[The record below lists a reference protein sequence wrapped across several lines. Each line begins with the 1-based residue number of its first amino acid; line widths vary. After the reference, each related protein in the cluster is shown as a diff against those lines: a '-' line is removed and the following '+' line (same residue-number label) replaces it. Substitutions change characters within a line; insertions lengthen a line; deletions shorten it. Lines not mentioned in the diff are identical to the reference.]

1 MSLELDNRFSF
12 DSFIVGTANR
22 LAAAAA
28 KRVAEAPGTAYNP
41 LFIYSASGL
50 GKTHLIMA
58 IGHHIR
64 RVHPQLNVMYDT
76 LEHLMDGVMNAI
88 QAGERDVFRNQM
100 RDVNVLLLDDVQF
113 LAGRRGA
120 QEVLLRAWDS
130 ISARGGQLV
139 LASDRPPA
147 IIDDLDQR
155 LLSRFSGGLITDL
168 DVPDYE
174 TRIAIVTRKAEER
187 GQPLSPGVAETI
199 AKIAYAN
206 VRELQGALNRVLAV
220 QELDARAVSAQEAAR
235 LLGVAAED
243 RIEEPT
249 GDEFGS
255 FLTEIAGT
263 LGDVVSRLSPEQ
275 KIADA
280 ILRWEG
286 EGYRTARLEAALNEN
301 ASPEEVDTVVR
312 RFEMDVQRLAQIA
325 GEIRSLDSAA
335 PELARMDLLR
345 NPDRVDEAESALAH
359 VRERMAPLPAPP
371 DGPDFDGLTLSPD
384 LLAVRAAQAV
394 AAQPGERYNPFF
406 VHGPAGGGKS
416 TLATAIARELMAK
429 RPDLPLA
436 FTTGERFSAEL
447 IAAMTKNQ
455 VDSWRARYR
464 RARVVVIDDVD
475 ALVGTERAQEEL
487 FHLFDSVRRGGGQ
500 LVFTALQPPRDLHGI
515 EDRLRSRLESGLVI
529 DLTPHA
535 PHNVPDHAVSDEP
548 IAAEVV
554 AATPSVPEAPL
565 TAAEDE
571 LLASWFLARDK
582 VLWDWPNLE
591 DSLMFELG

>member
-1 MSLELDNRFSF
+1 MPLDLDSRFTF

-28 KRVAEAPGTAYNP
+28 KRVAEAPGAAYNP

-50 GKTHLIMA
+50 GKTHLVMA
-58 IGHHIR
+58 IGQHIR
-64 RVHPQLNVMYDT
+64 KVHPQINVMYDT

-88 QAGERDVFRNQM
+88 QAGERDVFRTQL
-100 RDVNVLLLDDVQF
+100 RDVSVLLLDDVQF

-120 QEVLLRAWDS
+120 QEELLRAWDS

-139 LASDRPPA
+139 LASDRPPTV
-147 IIDDLDQR
+147 IDDLDQR

-174 TRIAIVTRKAEER
+174 TRVAIVTRKAAER
-187 GQPLSPGVAETI
+187 DQPLAAGVAEAI
-199 AKIAYAN
+199 ARIGYAN

-220 QELDARAVSAQEAAR
+220 QELDERPVSAQETAQ
-235 LLGVAAED
+235 LLGVTIDARGEV
-243 RIEEPT
+243 PVG

-263 LGDVVSRLSPEQ
+263 LGEVVSRLTPEQ

-286 EGYRTARLEAALNEN
+286 EGYRTSRLEAALGEPI
-301 ASPEEVDTVVR
+301 SQEEVDTIVR
-312 RFEMDVQRLAQIA
+312 RYEEDVQRLSDVAR
-325 GEIRSLDSAA
+325 EIRALDPAA

-345 NPDRVDEAESALAH
+345 NPDRVSEAEDALAQ
-359 VRERMAPLPAPP
+359 VRERMAPLPTPAE
-371 DGPDFDGLTLSPD
+371 GPRFDDLTLSQD
-384 LLAVRAAQAV
+384 LLAVRAARAV
-394 AAQPGERYNPFF
+394 AAQPGDRYNPFF

-416 TLATAIARELMAK
+416 SLVTAIARELISN

-436 FTTGERFSAEL
+436 YISGEAFRAEL
-447 IAAMTKNQ
+447 IAAISRNQ

-475 ALVGTERAQEEL
+475 ALVNTERAQEEL
-487 FHLFDSVRRGGGQ
+487 FHLFDGVRRNGGQ
-500 LVFTALQPPRDLHGI
+500 LVFTATQPPRELHGM

-529 DLTPHA
+529 DLTPVEQE
-535 PHNVPDHAVSDEP
+535 VPDHAVAMPVPSPD
-548 IAAEVV
+548 AV
-554 AATPSVPEAPL
+554 A
-565 TAAEDE
+565 TALEDD
-571 LLASWFLARDK
+571 LLAAWFLTRDK
-582 VLWDWPNLE
+582 VLWNWPYLE
-591 DSLMFELG
+591 DSLMHELG

>member
-1 MSLELDNRFSF
+1 MSLDLDSRFNF

-28 KRVAEAPGTAYNP
+28 KRVAEAPGSAYNP

-58 IGHHIR
+58 IGAHIR
-64 RVHPQLNVMYDT
+64 RVHPQINVMYDT
-76 LEHLMDGVMNAI
+76 LEHLMDGVMSAI
-88 QAGERDVFRNQM
+88 QAGERDAFRNQM
-100 RDVNVLLLDDVQF
+100 RDVGVLLLDDVQF

-120 QEVLLRAWDS
+120 QEELLRAWDS

-168 DVPDYE
+168 DVPDFE

-220 QELDARAVSAQEAAR
+220 QELDARAVSAQEAAH
-235 LLGVAAED
+235 LLGVESEDERPAEKG
-243 RIEEPT
+243 

-255 FLTEIAGT
+255 FLSEIAGT
-263 LGDVVSRLSPEQ
+263 LGDVVSKLTPEQ

-286 EGYRTARLEAALNEN
+286 EGYRTTRLEAAL
-301 ASPEEVDTVVR
+301 SQPSSQEEVDAIVR
-312 RFEMDVQRLAQIA
+312 RYETDVQRLAEIA
-325 GEIRSLDSAA
+325 GQIRSLDSAA

-345 NPDRVDEAESALAH
+345 NPDRIEEAESALAQ
-359 VRERMAPLPAPP
+359 VSERMAPLPSPP
-371 DGPDFDGLTLSPD
+371 TGPRFDGLSLSSE

-394 AAQPGERYNPFF
+394 AAQPGDRYNPFF
-406 VHGPAGGGKS
+406 VHGPKGGGKS
-416 TLATAIARELMAK
+416 TLVTAIALELLEK

-436 FTTGERFSAEL
+436 YTTGERFSAEL

-475 ALVGTERAQEEL
+475 SLVGTERAQEEL

-500 LVFTALQPPRDLHGI
+500 LIFTASMPPRELHGI

-529 DLTPHA
+529 DLTPVEQHM
-535 PHNVPDHAVSDEP
+535 PETAVVE
-548 IAAEVV
+548 AV
-554 AATPSVPEAPL
+554 AAPAGAAAPEVPQ

-591 DSLMFELG
+591 DSLMFELS